1 MLLVEE
7 EVFIHLHQDLLVDL
21 VALEVAALV
30 LIVVKMEIM
39 QHLPPV
45 VAVVVVLIV
54 EWVEMADRVLSLS
67 AMKSHQYQQQRQLVV
82 LSVSMAVK
90 LFTPS

>member
-1 MLLVEE
+1 MLLVVVVE
-7 EVFIHLHQDLLVDL
+7 FTHLHQDLLVDL
-21 VALEVAALV
+21 VALEVVALV

-45 VAVVVVLIV
+45 VAVVVVLMV

-67 AMKSHQYQQQRQLVV
+67 AMKSDQYQQQRRLVV